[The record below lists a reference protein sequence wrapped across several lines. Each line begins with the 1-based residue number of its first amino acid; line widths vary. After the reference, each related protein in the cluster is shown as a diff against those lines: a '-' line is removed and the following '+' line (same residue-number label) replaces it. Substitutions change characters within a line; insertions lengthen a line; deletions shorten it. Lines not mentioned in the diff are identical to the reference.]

1 MNRTT
6 LHYRLARRCLM
17 LLGLWIVGTV
27 LGVGFR
33 GLVNPAT
40 TAFIQERRVDLM
52 QDGDKPDV
60 GYRWTPY
67 AQIAPVMRLAV
78 ITAEDQQ
85 FPYHHG
91 FDWEAMGAAFEH
103 NAKHKRV
110 RGGSTISQQTAKNL
124 WLWSG
129 RSYMRKALEAW
140 FTVLIETEWSKRR
153 ILEMYLN
160 VAQMDDAVFGV
171 GVASRQ
177 LFGVTPAQL
186 TRQQAALLAA
196 SLPAPDI
203 YDVTDPSA
211 HLQKRSAWIL
221 DQMDGLGGTDYLSDI
236 EH

>member
-1 MNRTT
+1 MNTDSLR
-6 LHYRLARRCLM
+6 YRLTKRCLV
-17 LLGLWIVGTV
+17 LLALWVSGTV
-27 LGVGFR
+27 LGVAFR
-33 GLVNPAT
+33 GVVNPST
-40 TAFIQERRVDLM
+40 TAFMQERHADLM
-52 QDGDKPDV
+52 EQGEPSDI
-60 GYRWTPY
+60 GYHWTPY
-67 AQIAPVMRLAV
+67 EQIAPVMRLAV
-78 ITAEDQQ
+78 VTAEDQQ

-91 FDWEAMGAAFEH
+91 FDWDAMGAAFEH
-103 NAKHKRV
+103 NAKSKRV

-129 RSYMRKALEAW
+129 RSYARKALEAW

-177 LFGVTPAQL
+177 LFGTTPARL

-196 SLPAPDI
+196 SLPAPDV
-203 YDVTDPSA
+203 YDVNDPSKR
-211 HLQKRSAWIL
+211 LQKRTAWIL